1 MSKLQWF
8 GQGLLAGL
16 MIILMIEYFAGFLH
30 IDKVEANRYKHTPE
44 GRILT
49 VIQGCLLMIL
59 LILCGL
65 GSVLIFSD

>member
-1 MSKLQWF
+1 MSKLQLF

-16 MIILMIEYFAGFLH
+16 FIIILIEYFAGFLH
-30 IDKVEANRYKHTPE
+30 IDKQEEKDYKNTPA
-44 GRILT
+44 GRVLT

-65 GSVLIFSD
+65 GSVLIFN

>member
-1 MSKLQWF
+1 MSKLQLF

-16 MIILMIEYFAGFLH
+16 FIIILIEYFAGFLH
-30 IDKVEANRYKHTPE
+30 IDKQKEKDYKSTPA
-44 GRILT
+44 GRVLT

-65 GSVLIFSD
+65 GSVLIFN

>member
-1 MSKLQWF
+1 MSKLQLF

-16 MIILMIEYFAGFLH
+16 FIIISIEYFAGFLH
-30 IDKVEANRYKHTPE
+30 IDKQEEKDYKSTPA
-44 GRILT
+44 GRVLT

-65 GSVLIFSD
+65 GSVLIFN

>member
-1 MSKLQWF
+1 MSKLQLF

-16 MIILMIEYFAGFLH
+16 FIIILIEYFAGFLY
-30 IDKVEANRYKHTPE
+30 IDKQEEKDYKSTPA
-44 GRILT
+44 GRVLT

-65 GSVLIFSD
+65 GSVLIFN